1 VAVREGALLWGL
13 LALAAYGAVTAVARV
28 AELLTSVR
36 PAKERVAYVVLVRD
50 QAEWLEDV
58 LSRLARAV
66 DAELVLVDL
75 GSRDESAAV
84 LTRMARRLGLA
95 PVLELGH
102 LPRSEAIAR
111 AAAAASAT
119 RVVVV
124 DLDGEL
130 EKEG

>member
-1 VAVREGALLWGL
+1 MREGAFFWGL
-13 LALAAYGAVTAVARV
+13 LVLAAYGAVTAVAQLAGLLARICP
-28 AELLTSVR
+28 AEE
-36 PAKERVAYVVLVRD
+36 PVAYVVLVRD
-50 QAEWLEDV
+50 QAEWLEDI
-58 LSRLARAV
+58 LSRLAREV

-75 GSRDESAAV
+75 GSRDESPAMLA
-84 LTRMARRLGLA
+84 RMARRLGLA

-102 LPRSEAIAR
+102 LPRTEAIAT
-111 AAAAASAT
+111 AAAAAAAT

>member
-1 VAVREGALLWGL
+1 MREGLFWGM
-13 LALAAYGAVTAVARV
+13 LALAAYGAVSAAAQV
-28 AELLTSVR
+28 AELIGRIRSAAE
-36 PAKERVAYVVLVRD
+36 PVAYVVLVRD
-50 QAEWLEDV
+50 QAEWLEDAV
-58 LSRLARAV
+58 LQFAREV

-84 LTRMARRLGLA
+84 LARLARRLGHV

-102 LPRSEAIAR
+102 LPREEAIAR
-111 AAAAASAT
+111 AVAAAESP

-124 DLDGEL
+124 ELGRNL

>member
-1 VAVREGALLWGL
+1 MREGALLWGL

-84 LTRMARRLGLA
+84 LTRMARRLRLA

>member
-1 VAVREGALLWGL
+1 MREGAFFWGL
-13 LALAAYGAVTAVARV
+13 LALAAYGAAAAVARV
-28 AELLTSVR
+28 AGLLAR
-36 PAKERVAYVVLVRD
+36 IRLAEERVAYVVLVRD
-50 QAEWLEDV
+50 QAEWLEDA
-58 LSRLARAV
+58 LSRLARQV

-75 GSRDESAAV
+75 GSRDESAAM
-84 LTRMARRLGLA
+84 LSRLARRLGLA

-102 LPRSEAIAR
+102 LPRSEAVAR

-124 DLDGEL
+124 DLNGEL

>member
-1 VAVREGALLWGL
+1 MREGALLWGL